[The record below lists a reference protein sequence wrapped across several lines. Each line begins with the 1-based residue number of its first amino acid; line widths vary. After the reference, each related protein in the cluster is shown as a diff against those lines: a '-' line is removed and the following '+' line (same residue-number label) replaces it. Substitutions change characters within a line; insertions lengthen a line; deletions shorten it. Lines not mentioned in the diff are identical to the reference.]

1 MYVKGVFTTLQVV
14 DIIKAQEIC
23 FLRQGSNDCSYCK
36 ECPIMELDMTEHC
49 QKFLAENT
57 IKKLNE
63 LTTLLDDTVNHHYY
77 ETLEFLQ
84 NENISLRDKI
94 DKAVELL
101 KNG

>member
-1 MYVKGVFTTLQVV
+1 MTVN

-36 ECPIMELDMTEHC
+36 ECPIMELNMTEHC

-63 LTTLLDDTVNHHYY
+63 LTTLLDDTINHHYY
-77 ETLEFLQ
+77 DTLEYYQ
-84 NENISLRDKI
+84 EENEKLRSLLDEIQIIIEKI
-94 DKAVELL
+94 
-101 KNG
+101 

>member
-1 MYVKGVFTTLQVV
+1 MMTVNE
-14 DIIKAQEIC
+14 IIKAQEIC
-23 FLRQGSNDCSYCK
+23 FLRQEFDCGNYCK
-36 ECPIMELDMTEHC
+36 ECPIMEMNMTEQC

-84 NENISLRDKI
+84 NENISLREKI

-101 KNG
+101 NAD